1 MEERIIYALGYFD
14 GVHKGHKALLD
25 ICRELAQTQNC
36 QCGTVTFLDH
46 PDALLQGRKPEL
58 ITTPAQRKELLLQQ
72 GMENVLVLP
81 FDEKMMRTPWQEF
94 LLFLLQEHNAAGFVC
109 GTDFRFGKG
118 GEGTADKLHQF
129 CQSHNLVF
137 KAVPQQYID
146 GIRVSS
152 THIRSLLQQGKME
165 EAARFLGRG
174 FAISGTVI
182 RGQQLGRTLGFP
194 TANLLYPEELVRV
207 PFGVYACRVWIDGVA
222 YKAVTNIGTRPTVSG
237 TGITVESYI
246 IDFSGDLY
254 DRIISVELLKFLRPE
269 QKFDSLQALKEQIAL
284 DKAAIH
290 NF

>member
-14 GVHKGHKALLD
+14 GVHTGHRALLQT
-25 ICRELAQTQNC
+25 CRELAQAQNC

-58 ITTPAQRKELLLQQ
+58 INTPAQRQELLQQ
-72 GMENVLVLP
+72 QTQQVLLLP
-81 FDEKMMRTPWQEF
+81 FDEKMMHTPWQEF
-94 LLFLLQEHNAAGFVC
+94 LNTLLEKYNAAGFVC

-137 KAVPQQYID
+137 KAVPQQHID

-246 IDFSGDLY
+246 LDHSGDLY
-254 DRIISVELLKFLRPE
+254 DRRIGVELLKFLRPE